1 MGSGI
6 KIGEEKKTG
15 RLIHWALNQFV
26 TAEGFEELTCDCV
39 GFLTTFF
46 KELNHCHKETV
57 FFINRIQI
65 EQEII
70 NLGGI

>member
-15 RLIHWALNQFV
+15 RLIRWALNQFV

-39 GFLTTFF
+39 GFLNNI
-46 KELNHCHKETV
+46 LQ
-57 FFINRIQI
+57 RIKPLSQRNSI
-65 EQEII
+65 FH
-70 NLGGI
+70 